1 MNERKVS
8 GHKTD
13 ISWQINYFVWS
24 GLVKRDMRNASVKKH
39 DYYLSLK
46 RSYLLLMPIDTIW
59 WLYEDIRL
67 KISLSQLEIIQIWL
81 IKYWS
86 AKCKGVTWTA
96 HIHIMLTSSWYVH
109 TLVTTLCVAN
119 YVTHYTSVSESYD
132 LIFYTEHRIIYSE
145 TQRNPD
151 TSFNLIGCEKWWHH
165 LF

>member
-46 RSYLLLMPIDTIW
+46 RSYLWLYVNWHYIYDTIRHQFESVRNYSD
-59 WLYEDIRL
+59 LVNQI
-67 KISLSQLEIIQIWL
+67 LE
-81 IKYWS
+81 
-86 AKCKGVTWTA
+86 CKGVTWTA
-96 HIHIMLTSSWYVH
+96 HIHIILTPSWYVH

-119 YVTHYTSVSESYD
+119 YVTHYTSVSESSVVT
-132 LIFYTEHRIIYSE
+132 FYTEYIFW
-145 TQRNPD
+145 D
-151 TSFNLIGCEKWWHH
+151 TEKSWDLI
-165 LF
+165 

>member
-46 RSYLLLMPIDTIW
+46 RSYLLLMPINTIW

-86 AKCKGVTWTA
+86 AKVDLNSSHTHNVDAMLICSHTC
-96 HIHIMLTSSWYVH
+96 HHIMCGQ
-109 TLVTTLCVAN
+109 LCN
-119 YVTHYTSVSESYD
+119 SLYISVR
-132 LIFYTEHRIIYSE
+132 IFCRNLLHRIYILRHRE
-145 TQRNPD
+145 ILRP
-151 TSFNLIGCEKWWHH
+151 H
-165 LF
+165 LV